1 MEELSNSSDWMDY
14 GIILLFGVVAISL
27 ILLFVKNGPKKFL
40 SILAV
45 LGTVGLSVIFTR
57 KKHKWAKA
65 KLDKHNEK
73 VKEFLNTIKEREITI
88 EENNKKITELSTQR
102 QALMD
107 SSEQDQKQLSELNE
121 DIDKRIND
129 AQAMKDEIAQQ
140 KEVIDTA
147 SKKIKA
153 QSPLPS
159 IDDILASSTIKG
171 EQS

>member
-1 MEELSNSSDWMDY
+1 MEALINSSDWMDY
-14 GIILLFGVVAISL
+14 GIALLFGVVAITL
-27 ILLFVKNGPKKFL
+27 ILLFTKNGPKKFL

-45 LGTVGLSVIFTR
+45 IATVGISVFFTR

-65 KLDKHNEK
+65 KLDKHNEE
-73 VKEFLNTIKEREITI
+73 VKDFLSTIKEREATI
-88 EENNKKITELSTQR
+88 EENNKHITELSTQR

-121 DIDKRIND
+121 KIDKRIND
-129 AQAMKDEIAQQ
+129 AQAMKDEIARQ

-153 QSPLPS
+153 ESPLPS

-171 EQS
+171 GQS